1 LNESIRNSKT
11 EILLKIKPKLAEFFA
26 TNNMDFLSK
35 DVSQVIKDTKEGGLA
50 TLKKLTNQ
58 PNNQNSV

>member
-1 LNESIRNSKT
+1 M
-11 EILLKIKPKLAEFFA
+11 LKIKPKLAEFFA